1 MKYVITEQQND
12 RVIDMIKQFA
22 EQYTERGIVRT
33 EVEVEYDPKKELYI
47 LYPIFYVKER
57 GKFPYRI
64 FKHALAQFKHALA
77 QKVEDYMGFPVH
89 SGSARV
95 KVIKNE
101 E

>member
-1 MKYVITEQQND
+1 MKYIITEQQND

-22 EQYTERGIVRT
+22 EQYTEPRIVRT
-33 EVEVEYDPKKELYI
+33 EVEVEYDPKRELYV
-47 LYPIFYVKER
+47 LYPIFYVKR
-57 GKFPYRI
+57 KGDFPYQVY
-64 FKHALAQFKHALA
+64 KHSLA

>member
-1 MKYVITEQQND
+1 MITEQQND

-22 EQYTERGIVRT
+22 EQYTERGIVST

-57 GKFPYRI
+57 GKFPYHI
-64 FKHALAQFKHALA
+64 FKHALA

-89 SGSARV
+89 SASVRV
-95 KVIKNE
+95 KVI
-101 E
+101 